1 MALARL
7 AALGAAVALLAAQV
21 PLLRGGYAAVVLP
34 RVANVQEAR
43 VFAALAELLAVGVV
57 DAAGEDAARGQR
69 VAAPPRGRR
78 GRGHADGRHHG
89 QLQARK
95 PIHGEAQPWRS

>member
-34 RVANVQEAR
+34 RIANVLKQR
-43 VFAALAELLAVGVV
+43 K
-57 DAAGEDAARGQR
+57 ED
-69 VAAPPRGRR
+69 
-78 GRGHADGRHHG
+78 
-89 QLQARK
+89 
-95 PIHGEAQPWRS
+95 